1 MRSVVV
7 YFHPDSDIRNLE
19 PAVKKY
25 QEIWRKEGKK
35 IVKAIEK
42 VSGLKFK
49 ESFINAIVFQAK
61 FPSQSYP
68 LCLKADYPD
77 ERKVSFLI
85 HELTHRLLAGNGI
98 GPQQEKFKSE
108 EEKRLAVHKILY
120 LILYDIWVELYGE
133 KFAKESVKSEID
145 IPGTEVYK
153 KAWKWALSLSKRER
167 KERFLALMRKA
178 RLNHR

>member
-1 MRSVVV
+1 MSTKKLVINF
-7 YFHPDSDIRNLE
+7 YPDSDIENLE
-19 PAVKKY
+19 PAVEKY
-25 QEIWRKEGKK
+25 QEIWRKEGKR
-35 IVKAIEK
+35 IVKIMEK

-61 FPSQSYP
+61 FPSQSCP

-77 ERKVSFLI
+77 EQKVSFLI

-98 GPQQEKFKSE
+98 RPQQEKFKSE
-108 EEKRLAVHKILY
+108 EEKKLAVHKILY

-133 KFAKESVKSEID
+133 KFAKESVKSEIN

-153 KAWKWALSLSKRER
+153 KAWRWALSLSKEER
-167 KERFLALMRKA
+167 KEKFLSL
-178 RLNHR
+178 